1 VSWINGIAHTPSDV
15 SEMAAELSKLF
26 NDRVHYLH
34 NPSSMSSPA
43 DTLGYMRDLS
53 QCTAQ
58 KLGKITNEVNEL
70 TSHLRSLVSSLGSK
84 GRLVHIAHSQGALI
98 TYLAARHLT
107 PEECS
112 KIEVICF
119 GGAAAITALEFPHF
133 RRRVNYYSV
142 NDPLLHVV
150 PKAAQALTSGLLFG
164 SNNPSD
170 EPEYVRAS
178 EASAKD
184 PLLLRTLAH
193 WRTHAAAA
201 AAAACIPPSLT
212 LRSRSLGSR
221 RYVFLSA
228 KYGDPIVDHGLLGPT
243 YSDAI
248 ASEGRR
254 YASLRSGVRSQ
265 LERGQDRVDELAHL
279 IILAVIAA
287 LRRLVQFLVAVRDA
301 VRAEFADQKLLLTAV
316 STLGMSSLG
325 VGEERCDRA
334 RRAARAWE
342 VTTLSS
348 YVGLRALSFAVEL
361 ITSQHVA

>member
-1 VSWINGIAHTPSDV
+1 MCRVSWINGIAHTPSDV

-26 NDRVHYLH
+26 SDRVHYLH

-170 EPEYVRAS
+170 EPEYV
-178 EASAKD
+178 
-184 PLLLRTLAH
+184 
-193 WRTHAAAA
+193 
-201 AAAACIPPSLT
+201 
-212 LRSRSLGSR
+212 
-221 RYVFLSA
+221 FLSA

-316 STLGMSSLG
+316 STLGMSRLG